1 MNNTFAT
8 QGSCA
13 KFIDFEIED
22 DLLTAAKFIGGC
34 NGNLQAISRL
44 VAGKPCSEVIELL
57 DGIQCRNGTSCPDQ
71 LAQALSQHI
80 QLAEAS

>member
-22 DLLTAAKFIGGC
+22 DLVIAVRFIGGC
-34 NGNLQAISRL
+34 NGNLQAIARL
-44 VAGKPCSEVIELL
+44 VAGRSCREVVELL
-57 DGIQCRNGTSCPDQ
+57 QGIQCRNGTSCPDQ
-71 LAQALSQHI
+71 LAQALSQHCL
-80 QLAEAS
+80 LAEAC

>member
-8 QGSCA
+8 LGSCA

-22 DLLTAAKFIGGC
+22 DIVIAVKFIGGC

-44 VAGKPCSEVIELL
+44 VAGRNCREVIDLL
-57 DGIQCRNGTSCPDQ
+57 QGIQCRNGTSCPDQ
-71 LAQALSQHI
+71 LAQALCKHTA
-80 QLAEAS
+80 LAEAS